1 MLKNNQVVRFMVG
14 RESFGVEIGKVQ
26 EIVTVPEI
34 TRVPDTPDFIEGIIN
49 LRGKIVSVVDLR
61 KRLKFDGA
69 ERNKKNRI
77 LVTELDGKVA
87 GLIVDEVSEVFKLDP
102 NSIEPPP
109 EMVSAAGVEYITG
122 VAKVAENLIILLDL
136 TRVLNVEEMKKITNN
151 VDHTLDHSPEAKAA

>member
-1 MLKNNQVVRFMVG
+1 
-14 RESFGVEIGKVQ
+14 VQ

-61 KRLKFDGA
+61 KRLRFDGA
-69 ERNKKNRI
+69 QRNKKNRI

-102 NSIEPPP
+102 GSIEPPP
-109 EMVSAAGVEYITG
+109 EMVTAVGVEYITG
-122 VAKVAENLIILLDL
+122 VAKVDENLIILLDL
-136 TRVLNVEEMKKITNN
+136 ARVLNVEDMKKLTDNIDRTI
-151 VDHTLDHSPEAKAA
+151 SYSSEAKAA

>member
-1 MLKNNQVVRFMVG
+1 MLKNNQVVRFVVG

-61 KRLKFDGA
+61 KRLRFDGA
-69 ERNKKNRI
+69 QRNKKNRI

-102 NSIEPPP
+102 GSIEPPP
-109 EMVSAAGVEYITG
+109 EMVTAVGVEYITG
-122 VAKVAENLIILLDL
+122 VAKVDENLIILLDL
-136 TRVLNVEEMKKITNN
+136 ARVLNVEDMKKLTDNIDRTI
-151 VDHTLDHSPEAKAA
+151 SYSSEAKAA